1 MANFFPK
8 YSNTLPL
15 KLAVCMVF
23 VILGLV
29 LAFAYYGTPKTQRVG
44 YQPDQPI
51 QYDHALHAA
60 QLEMDCRYCHSA
72 VDKSPSAGIPTA
84 DTCWGCHQH
93 AQKENPKLEPL
104 RRAMD
109 KTYEKYDGKP
119 IEWVRVHK
127 APDYVYFD
135 HSAHVNRGV
144 SCKSCHGQVNEMQ
157 KVYQAESLSMDFCLT
172 CHRAPEKFIRP
183 LEEVY
188 NLDYDAEKYLA
199 ERKIVDPKTQKRI
212 TTQEEF
218 GMFLKKNWS
227 IQPKESCSTCH
238 R

>member
-15 KLAVCMVF
+15 KLVVCMVF

-29 LAFAYYGTPKTQRVG
+29 LAFGYYGTPKTQRVG

-199 ERKIVDPKTQKRI
+199 NRKIIDPKTQKRI

-218 GMFLKKNWS
+218 GMLLKKNWS